1 MNSSLPIVLIVL
13 FCSGLSAQTTVKP
26 AYDSTAYQ
34 GGAWARLEIENGD
47 STFVMALRP
56 VKISAPRKFR
66 DQDEQRQYWR
76 YVRAARKVYP
86 YAIRAVDLYDQVQE
100 EAGNMNRRQR
110 RRYMRHEHREL
121 KEDLTE
127 TLKNFT
133 RTEGHV
139 LIKMIEKEL
148 RQPFYTVIQGTRGST
163 TAAYWNAMGK
173 LWGYDLRE
181 GYHIGADTLLDEV
194 LFDYDFG
201 DTSWM
206 YR

>member
-1 MNSSLPIVLIVL
+1 MNRLLNTVVVFL
-13 FCSGLSAQTTVKP
+13 FCSCLSAQTTPRPV
-26 AYDSTAYQ
+26 YDSTAYQ
-34 GGAWARLEIENGD
+34 GGAWARLEIDNGD

-100 EAGNMNRRQR
+100 EAGNMSRRQR
-110 RRYMRHEHREL
+110 RRYMRHEHQEL

-148 RQPFYTVIQGTRGST
+148 RQPFYVVIQGTRGST

-173 LWGYDLRE
+173 LWGYDLKE
-181 GYHIGADTLLDEV
+181 GYRSGADTLLDEV
-194 LFDYDFG
+194 LLDYDFG
-201 DTSWM
+201 NTSWM